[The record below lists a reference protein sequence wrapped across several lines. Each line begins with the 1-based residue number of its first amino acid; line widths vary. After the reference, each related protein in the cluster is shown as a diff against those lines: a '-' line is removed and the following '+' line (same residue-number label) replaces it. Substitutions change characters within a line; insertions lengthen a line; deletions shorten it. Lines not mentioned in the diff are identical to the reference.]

1 MAERDGIDSG
11 GSTTDVDARWA
22 AFAGWFA
29 QRLSELPAASVL
41 DAGRGDA
48 TPETDGYDVECAQV
62 QRLYGDRYLLRCS
75 TTLMIIPLLDCY
87 DGDNVALDTWH
98 HDDLFEDCTHGYLV
112 SESPQMVADLVVGW
126 FRERCR
132 LRRARP
138 HRLRLHAREV
148 VAAHGKQG
156 GLDDADGVAQLGAR
170 LMRTGDEAADVARV
184 LGTGTVERRGRR
196 HGS

>member
-126 FRERCR
+126 FRERCGFAEPD
-132 LRRARP
+132 LIGFAYMRAKSLP
-138 HRLRLHAREV
+138 HTASR
-148 VAAHGKQG
+148 G
-156 GLDDADGVAQLGAR
+156 DW
-170 LMRTGDEAADVARV
+170 MTRTVSRSSVRD
-184 LGTGTVERRGRR
+184 
-196 HGS
+196 S